1 MLDASVAPLL
11 LTVGLPGGLVRGR
24 HQVSGVSPWEFQLNP
39 AIVQQT
45 DDTRHEH
52 LEVVVTQVELEY
64 IHR

>member
-1 MLDASVAPLL
+1 
-11 LTVGLPGGLVRGR
+11 
-24 HQVSGVSPWEFQLNP
+24 VSPWEFQLNP